1 MAPFINRTSF
11 LALLIM
17 MTTFCSAQAS
27 RLSDS
32 QQAQTYVNQHAQS
45 TDVQSVHAKV
55 EDYVAAVYIADTQT
69 LREIFSSDSIMLG
82 DLPGDVRITE
92 GPSNFLKDLE
102 SRPSMKDAGAN
113 YLARIE
119 YIDVVGNV
127 ATVALSEEGFFGS
140 GRFIN
145 YLSLLKEASGWKIV
159 SKVFSYM

>member
-1 MAPFINRTSF
+1 MI
-11 LALLIM
+11 
-17 MTTFCSAQAS
+17 TFCSAQAS

-32 QQAQTYVNQHAQS
+32 QQAQTYINEHAKS
-45 TDVQSVHAKV
+45 TDVTAVHAKV
-55 EDYVAAVYIADTQT
+55 EDYVAAVYIADTKT
-69 LREIFSSDSIMLG
+69 LRTIFDSNSIMLG
-82 DLPGDVRITE
+82 DLPGDVRVTD

-127 ATVALSEEGFFGS
+127 ATVALAEEGFFGS
-140 GRFIN
+140 VRFIN
-145 YLSLLKEASGWKIV
+145 YLSLLKDGNEWKIV